1 MQNDI
6 LNKKC
11 GLVLSIGAA
20 KGLAHIGV
28 IKALNRYGIKI
39 HNITGSSMGALIGAC
54 YAAHGD
60 IDSIEKKILDIDLL
74 DILRLIDPKFRLL
87 SKGLISGEKVKELL
101 KELIGDVEFKDLKI
115 PLTVVAAD
123 INTAEEVVFDSGSV
137 VDAVRASISMP
148 GIFVPEKFEKRY
160 LVDGASVNP
169 LPVDKAKEKGA
180 DYIIVSNIVPSS
192 ISQKRNMQ
200 KIKRARENSFKKIL
214 RRVLPEKTGTEDE
227 IPDMFAV
234 LMQAI
239 HIMEHRIIMLGRR
252 LEEADLIITPD
263 VEEIE
268 DLDFTMI
275 EEAVKKGEAAA
286 EKELKKAGLTKVK
299 QEFQG

>member
-1 MQNDI
+1 MEQEI

-28 IKALNRYGIKI
+28 IKSLTAAGIKF
-39 HNITGSSMGALIGAC
+39 HNITGSSMGALVGAC
-54 YAAHGD
+54 FAAHGN
-60 IDSIEKKILDIDLL
+60 IKTAEKKILDIDLL
-74 DILRLIDPKFRLL
+74 QLAGLIDPKFKML

-101 KELIGDVEFKDLKI
+101 KQLIGDIEFKDLKI

-123 INTAEEVVFDSGSV
+123 INTAEEVVFDTGSV

-148 GIFVPEKFEKRY
+148 GIFVPVAYKDSY
-160 LVDGASVNP
+160 LIDGASVNP

-192 ISQKRNMQ
+192 INYRRNIQ
-200 KIKRARENSFKKIL
+200 KIKLARENAVKKFF
-214 RRVLPEKTGTEDE
+214 RRLLPEKNNVNDE
-227 IPDMFAV
+227 MPDMFTV

-239 HIMEHRIIMLGRR
+239 HIMESGIIKAGGL
-252 LEEADLIITPD
+252 LKEADLIITPD
-263 VEEIE
+263 VGETE
-268 DLDFTMI
+268 DLDFTIIRETI
-275 EEAVKKGEAAA
+275 EKGSAAA
-286 EKELKKAGLTKVK
+286 EKELEKTGLTAVK
-299 QEFQG
+299 